1 MHPPRCV
8 LLSMC
13 CWVLSHVTDPHH
25 TSPRSML
32 ARRTLNKPC
41 PGHSCVDAQYGM
53 DGMGRRGLLLSL
65 VDRAGP
71 VNGVS
76 GVTKAE
82 FVNRWEVR
90 ARHESVCLRF
100 MRIVTI
106 PAAGQPGSRT
116 QLQSNARRLHP
127 EPDSSYT
134 CDTLYSSSWR
144 LGKDPV
150 PLNLSAR
157 C

>member
-1 MHPPRCV
+1 
-8 LLSMC
+8 
-13 CWVLSHVTDPHH
+13 
-25 TSPRSML
+25 
-32 ARRTLNKPC
+32 
-41 PGHSCVDAQYGM
+41 M

-106 PAAGQPGSRT
+106 PAAGQPGSGRSCKAM
-116 QLQSNARRLHP
+116 QGGCIPSQIALLLVIPGIAHP
-127 EPDSSYT
+127 VDWERF
-134 CDTLYSSSWR
+134 LYR
-144 LGKDPV
+144 
-150 PLNLSAR
+150 
-157 C
+157 